1 MGEGCEG
8 GEEQVAECSSEGEV
22 SAAARVVWQWG
33 GDMCICGMGPLDM
46 HVVGE
51 GDEEWGVERTG
62 VV

>member
-1 MGEGCEG
+1 MQQRGWG
-8 GEEQVAECSSEGEV
+8 GGRGMVM
-22 SAAARVVWQWG
+22 WQWG
-33 GDMCICGMGPLDM
+33 GDMCVCGMGPLDM